1 MSINV
6 TLFVQMLVFALLVW
20 FTMTFIWPVIRQ
32 AMDERE
38 KQIADGLAAADRGRS
53 DLEAA
58 EAQARSIIV
67 EAREQARD
75 ILNKASAHATG
86 IVDEAR
92 LQGEQEKRKR
102 LESAQAEIDVEV
114 NRARDELRH
123 QVAAIAVAGAEKVL
137 VREIDPEAH
146 RELLDRLAAEL

>member
-20 FTMTFIWPVIRQ
+20 FTMRFIWPVILE
-32 AMDERE
+32 AMEERE
-38 KQIADGLAAADRGRS
+38 RRIADGLAAAEKGRS

-58 EAQARSIIV
+58 ATEAESIVSAARD
-67 EAREQARD
+67 QARD
-75 ILNKASAHATG
+75 ILGKANSRAAG
-86 IVDEAR
+86 IVEEAR
-92 LQGEQEKRKR
+92 TQGEEEKRKR

-114 NRARDELRH
+114 NRARDELRG

-137 VREIDPEAH
+137 AREIDTEAH
-146 RELLDRLAAEL
+146 RELLDRLAADL

>member
-20 FTMTFIWPVIRQ
+20 FTMKFIWPVILE
-32 AMDERE
+32 AMEERE
-38 KQIADGLAAADRGRS
+38 QRIADGLAAAEKGRS

-58 EAQARSIIV
+58 ATEADSIVSAARD
-67 EAREQARD
+67 QARD
-75 ILNKASAHATG
+75 ILGKANSRAAG
-86 IVDEAR
+86 IVEEAR
-92 LQGEQEKRKR
+92 SQGEEEKRKR

-114 NRARDELRH
+114 NRARDELRG

-137 VREIDPEAH
+137 AREIDTEAH
-146 RELLDRLAAEL
+146 RELLDRLAADL

>member
-20 FTMTFIWPVIRQ
+20 FTMTYIWPVIRQ

-38 KQIADGLAAADRGRS
+38 QQIADGLAAADKGRS
-53 DLEAA
+53 DLESAEA
-58 EAQARSIIV
+58 EAQTIIAAARD
-67 EAREQARD
+67 QARD
-75 ILNKASAHATG
+75 ILNKASSRATG

-92 LQGEQEKRKR
+92 SQGEDEKRKR
-102 LESAQAEIDVEV
+102 LESAQQEIDVEV

-123 QVAAIAVAGAEKVL
+123 QVATIAVAGAEKVL
-137 VREIDPEAH
+137 AREIDAEAH

>member
-20 FTMTFIWPVIRQ
+20 FTMKFIWPVILE
-32 AMDERE
+32 AMEERE
-38 KQIADGLAAADRGRS
+38 RRIADGLAAAEKGRS

-58 EAQARSIIV
+58 ATEAESIVSAARD
-67 EAREQARD
+67 QARD
-75 ILNKASAHATG
+75 ILGKANSRAAG
-86 IVDEAR
+86 IVEEAR
-92 LQGEQEKRKR
+92 TQGEEEKRKR

-114 NRARDELRH
+114 NRARDELRG

-137 VREIDPEAH
+137 AREIDTEAH
-146 RELLDRLAAEL
+146 RELLDRLAADL

>member
-20 FTMTFIWPVIRQ
+20 FTMKFIWPVILE
-32 AMDERE
+32 AMEERE
-38 KQIADGLAAADRGRS
+38 QRIADGLAAAEKGRS

-58 EAQARSIIV
+58 ATEADSIVSAARD
-67 EAREQARD
+67 QARD
-75 ILNKASAHATG
+75 ILGKANSRAAG
-86 IVDEAR
+86 IVEEAR
-92 LQGEQEKRKR
+92 TQGEEEKRKR

-114 NRARDELRH
+114 NRARDELRG

-137 VREIDPEAH
+137 AREIDTEAH
-146 RELLDRLAAEL
+146 RELLDRLAADL

>member
-38 KQIADGLAAADRGRS
+38 QQIADGLAAADKGRS
-53 DLEAA
+53 DLESAEA
-58 EAQARSIIV
+58 EAQTIIAAARD
-67 EAREQARD
+67 QARD
-75 ILNKASAHATG
+75 ILNKASSRAAG

-92 LQGEQEKRKR
+92 SQGEDEKRKR
-102 LESAQAEIDVEV
+102 LESAQQEIDVEV

-123 QVAAIAVAGAEKVL
+123 QVATIAVAGAEKVL
-137 VREIDPEAH
+137 AREIDAEAH

>member
-38 KQIADGLAAADRGRS
+38 RQIADGLAAADRGRS

-58 EAQARSIIV
+58 EAQAQSIIV
-67 EAREQARD
+67 EAREQARG
-75 ILNKASAHATG
+75 IVSKASAHATG
-86 IVDEAR
+86 IVEEAR

-102 LESAQAEIDVEV
+102 LESARAEIDVEV

-137 VREIDPEAH
+137 VREIDAEAH

>member
-20 FTMTFIWPVIRQ
+20 FTMTYIWPVIRQ

-38 KQIADGLAAADRGRS
+38 QQIADGLAAADKGRS
-53 DLEAA
+53 DLESAEA
-58 EAQARSIIV
+58 EAQTIIAAARD
-67 EAREQARD
+67 QARD
-75 ILNKASAHATG
+75 ILNKASSRAAG

-92 LQGEQEKRKR
+92 SQGEEEKRKR
-102 LESAQAEIDVEV
+102 LEGARQEIDVEV

-123 QVAAIAVAGAEKVL
+123 QVATIAVAGAEKVL
-137 VREIDPEAH
+137 AREIDAEAH

>member
-20 FTMTFIWPVIRQ
+20 FTMKFIWPVILE
-32 AMDERE
+32 AMEERE
-38 KQIADGLAAADRGRS
+38 QRIADGLAAAEKGRS

-58 EAQARSIIV
+58 ATEADSIVSAARD
-67 EAREQARD
+67 QARD
-75 ILNKASAHATG
+75 ILGKANSRAAG
-86 IVDEAR
+86 IVEEAR
-92 LQGEQEKRKR
+92 SQGEEEKRKR

-114 NRARDELRH
+114 NRARDELRG

-137 VREIDPEAH
+137 AREIDTDAH
-146 RELLDRLAAEL
+146 RELLDRLAADL